1 MLGVELLPRNA
12 ERGQKAEDEPARQ
25 EARREKETSV
35 GGGGVGGGVTVSDC
49 KTESQTHE
57 VN

>member
-1 MLGVELLPRNA
+1 MLGVELFPRNA
-12 ERGQKAEDEPARQ
+12 ERGQKAEDEPARE

-35 GGGGVGGGVTVSDC
+35 EWRGGDCVSDC